1 MARSAPCWTAA
12 AAVEALRWRRFD
24 EAWFAFDPRSG
35 QTHFLNHTAFSVLQ
49 LLGAGPCSLD
59 ALAAAFCAAHAAQPD
74 PDLPGVL
81 EDTLRVMDALGL
93 ATPLP

>member
-1 MARSAPCWTAA
+1 MARAAPRWTAA

-35 QTHFLNHTAFSVLQ
+35 QTHFLNHTALSVLR

-74 PDLPGVL
+74 PDVQDVL

-93 ATPLP
+93 AAPLP

>member
-1 MARSAPCWTAA
+1 MAHDAPCWTAA

-49 LLGAGPCSLD
+49 LLGGRPHTLE
-59 ALAAAFCAAHAAQPD
+59 ALETAFRTAHAAQPD
-74 PDLPGVL
+74 PELQDVL

-93 ATPLP
+93 ARPLP